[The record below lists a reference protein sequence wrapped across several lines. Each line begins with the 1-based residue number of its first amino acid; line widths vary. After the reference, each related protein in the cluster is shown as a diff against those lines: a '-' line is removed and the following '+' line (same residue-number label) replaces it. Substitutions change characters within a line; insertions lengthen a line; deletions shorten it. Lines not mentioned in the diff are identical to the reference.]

1 MTFRPSNERG
11 RGRTDYHAG
20 RILIRHRPP
29 GYVVLSKLFWRSR
42 RSFNTT

>member
-20 RILIRHRPP
+20 QILIPHRP
-29 GYVVLSKLFWRSR
+29 
-42 RSFNTT
+42 